1 MVPTADRQ
9 KATVLVRIGF
19 DALDPRL
26 LPDMGVKVTFLK
38 PTAPAAGQAAAP
50 AAPTLWVP
58 SRAVRRDGTSQAYV
72 FITTAGRAARRAVQV
87 GRTSGADVEI
97 RSGIAAGDRV
107 IVGGPEALADG
118 IAIEEI
124 RP

>member
-1 MVPTADRQ
+1 MLPLLLLLHARSVDQCVGT
-9 KATVLVRIGF
+9 F
-19 DALDPRL
+19 DDDAIA
-26 LPDMGVKVTFLK
+26 G
-38 PTAPAAGQAAAP
+38 AQAGQNFD
-50 AAPTLWVP
+50 LI
-58 SRAVRRDGTSQAYV
+58 SLG
-72 FITTAGRAARRAVQV
+72 
-87 GRTSGADVEI
+87 GADVEI

>member
-1 MVPTADRQ
+1 MCEHA
-9 KATVLVRIGF
+9 
-19 DALDPRL
+19 
-26 LPDMGVKVTFLK
+26 
-38 PTAPAAGQAAAP
+38 
-50 AAPTLWVP
+50 
-58 SRAVRRDGTSQAYV
+58 
-72 FITTAGRAARRAVQV
+72 TAGHAARRAVQV

-118 IAIEEI
+118 IAIEES

>member
-1 MVPTADRQ
+1 M
-9 KATVLVRIGF
+9 
-19 DALDPRL
+19 
-26 LPDMGVKVTFLK
+26 
-38 PTAPAAGQAAAP
+38 
-50 AAPTLWVP
+50 
-58 SRAVRRDGTSQAYV
+58 RRDGTSQAYV